1 MIYYL
6 KKIYELKYSYN
17 EIQTDKF
24 ILPKKVTDLQ
34 KKEIIEAF
42 MGGTS
47 IKELSLTYQFTV
59 NTIKR
64 QLKQQIGEKQYNKIE
79 KINSA
84 KISEAKS
91 FNDKL
96 IDKSDFLLEHN
107 KSEILNKKENLE
119 DNKIDQFYEIE
130 PLRVGVATE
139 IQKDITSI
147 PLEDIIFPNM
157 VYMIIEKEIELK
169 PKLLRDYPEW
179 SFLPKEDLQRYTI
192 EIFKDQKEARRNC
205 SKNQKLLK
213 VPNPNV
219 FLIASKIMQSKGI
232 TRIVYGENLISI

>member
-1 MIYYL
+1 M
-6 KKIYELKYSYN
+6 S
-17 EIQTDKF
+17 
-24 ILPKKVTDLQ
+24 KKVTDSQ

-42 MGGTS
+42 MDGTS
-47 IKELSLTYQFTV
+47 IKDLSLTYKFTV
-59 NTIKR
+59 NTITR
-64 QLKQQIGEKQYNKIE
+64 QLKQQIGEKQFIRIR

-84 KISEAKS
+84 KISKA
-91 FNDKL
+91 NNKL
-96 IDKSDFLLEHN
+96 IDKSDSLLEHN
-107 KSEILNKKENLE
+107 KSEILNKKDNLE
-119 DNKIDQFYEIE
+119 DNQIEQFYEIE
-130 PLRVGVATE
+130 PLRVVVATE

-147 PLEDIIFPNM
+147 PLEDIIFPNI

-179 SFLPKEDLQRYTI
+179 SFLPKEDLERYTI

-219 FLIASKIMQSKGI
+219 FLIASKKMQSKGI
-232 TRIVYGENLISI
+232 TRIVFGEKLISI